1 MKDAM
6 LRQESNTAA
15 SIATGFDSL
24 DKHEDDRFKLRT
36 FDLFWINKN
45 SLMHMD
51 GIAKVW
57 MISLD

>member
-1 MKDAM
+1 M

-24 DKHEDDRFKLRT
+24 DKHEDDRFKMRT

-45 SLMHMD
+45 SLMHRD
-51 GIAKVW
+51 GIAKV
-57 MISLD
+57 